1 MQENPFSWARHTSP
15 PSRPIQGFV
24 RYVSVCVCQ
33 FLRRGTAQLWVLLS
47 RADRDRRADRSGFV
61 LLDSRG
67 SNNDDITS
75 KAAIGIEFTA
85 RPRRVGQNA
94 CKRTRSCCGHSSV
107 HLLRLV
113 RRITAAACNGPWLS
127 FLCSHDAA
135 APTSVSQMHCDNLMT
150 PLRCS
155 GLTIRQNTTGTARKC
170 VGASASNQS

>member
-1 MQENPFSWARHTSP
+1 MGYGKVCACR
-15 PSRPIQGFV
+15 V
-24 RYVSVCVCQ
+24 VCVCQ

-67 SNNDDITS
+67 SNNDDI

-155 GLTIRQNTTGTARKC
+155 GLTIRQNTTGTAWKC